1 VARGNLTIH
10 VAKAKELDPAQAS
23 QRNSCSPHNLRDKEN
38 FALWHFYRNAMVRH
52 QGFKKRV

>member
-38 FALWHFYRNAMVRH
+38 FALWHFYRNAMV
-52 QGFKKRV
+52 